1 MQTDDDRWADDDRSA
16 DDDHSADEHPAADEH
31 RGADEHPAA
40 DEHPGADDH
49 VALGQGYG
57 RWEVSLSSP
66 GGPWVRFPRAIR
78 RRSAERSPG

>member
-16 DDDHSADEHPAADEH
+16 DDDHS
-31 RGADEHPAA
+31 ADEHPAA